1 MYNFCFVILHYNV
14 LEDTIECV
22 DSIINI
28 ARDKKIEIVVVDNNS
43 PNKSGRELKTIYKEH
58 KNVHII
64 LNPENM
70 GFAKG
75 NNIGY
80 EFAKNQLNSDFV
92 AIINNDTVM
101 IDEYFVDKII
111 TLFKNE
117 EFHIMGPDIITKNGE
132 HQNPYKEKAVSLD
145 EVEYFLKNYKKIK
158 KISKVKI
165 KLKKFLFKSKFLIKL
180 FKLFKSIKKDKNKI
194 FDHKIS
200 YHNVVLHGSA
210 IVYSPLY
217 IKNEIYAFHPNTFMY
232 VEEDILYHLCLM
244 KNYFIKYS
252 PITQIYHKED
262 SATDSVL
269 NSDEK
274 KQEFILENHKTSYK
288 VLREL
293 LRNPQKIEG

>member
-14 LEDTIECV
+14 LQDTIECV
-22 DSIINI
+22 DSIIKI

-43 PNKSGRELKTIYKEH
+43 PNKSGRELKTIYKEY

-64 LNPENM
+64 VNAENL

-80 EFAKNQLNSDFV
+80 DFAKNQLKADFV
-92 AIINNDTVM
+92 AIINNDTMM
-101 IDEYFVDKII
+101 IDEYFVDKIM
-111 TLFKNE
+111 TLFLEE

-132 HQNPYKEKAVSLD
+132 HQNPYKEKAVSLE
-145 EVEYFLKNYKKIK
+145 EVEKFLKNYKMIK

-165 KLKKFLFKSKFLIKL
+165 MIKRILFKSKFLINL
-180 FKLFKSIKKDKNKI
+180 IKSIKKDKNKI
-194 FDHKIS
+194 FDYKIS

-217 IKNEIYAFHPNTFMY
+217 IKNEKYAFHPDTFMY

-244 KNYFIKYS
+244 KNYIIKYN
-252 PITQIYHKED
+252 PITKIYHKED
-262 SATDSVL
+262 SATDSLL

-288 VLREL
+288 VLRDL
-293 LRNPQKIEG
+293 LKNSKNEG